1 MTQQFFE
8 GSEKKLEL
16 SLVSGRP
23 SLRSLGYD
31 FWLKTVQIAKAD
43 ILSHISNEHCDAYLL
58 SESSL
63 FVWDQR
69 CLMLTCGNTTLVE
82 AAIWLNQHLGSDN
95 IAFLSYQR
103 KNEYQL
109 QLQPSC
115 LKSDLSRLREAMPMS
130 AYQLGHLDSHHH
142 YVCHLTKAYTP
153 PPTDITCELLMYHV
167 QGEHAD
173 YLRSE
178 GQSIEQIRQRLKLDI
193 LFPGFTINDYLFEPY
208 GYSMNAIRGEEYA
221 TIHITPEQHS
231 SYVSLETNL
240 NLGSSYAYI
249 VKQLLSLLQPCS
261 WDTLGFNCQPF
272 SPLGAEQIEV
282 SKGNVDLSCGYQVDF
297 RHYQHLQRRVQP
309 VIQL

>member
-1 MTQQFFE
+1 MTHLFFE

-16 SLVSGRP
+16 SLVPGSP
-23 SLRSLGYD
+23 SLRSLGYE
-31 FWLKTVQIAKAD
+31 FWSQAVHIAKAE
-43 ILSHISNEHCDAYLL
+43 ILSQISNEYCDAYLL

-69 CLMLTCGNTTLVE
+69 CLMLTCGNTTLVD
-82 AAIWLNQHLGSDN
+82 AAIWLDQQLGSEN

-115 LKSDLSRLREAMPMS
+115 PKTDLSRLREAMPMK
-130 AYQLGHLDSHHH
+130 AYQLGYLDSHHH
-142 YVCHLTKAYTP
+142 FVCHLDKAFTP
-153 PPTDITCELLMYHV
+153 PPRDITCELLMYHV
-167 QGEHAD
+167 QGPNAD

-178 GQSIEQIRQRLKLDI
+178 GQSIEQVRKLLKLDL
-193 LFPGFTINDYLFEPY
+193 LFPGFTIDDYLFEPH
-208 GYSMNAIRGEEYA
+208 GYSMNALRGEHYA
-221 TIHITPEQHS
+221 TIHVTPEQHS

-240 NLGSSYAYI
+240 NLGSTHAYI
-249 VKQLLSLLQPCS
+249 VKQLLSVLQPSS